1 MEFSIILES
10 LFITL
15 GLLLALQPLAIAI
28 GLTDLPSSRK
38 THTGEIPLI
47 GGLCIY
53 LCLLILY
60 YWLPINNLAY
70 LIAATLIVFCGLI
83 DDYKAVSYK
92 VRLIIEV
99 LAVIIMVTWGGVH
112 IVSFGN
118 LLGFGEI
125 QLGYFSYL
133 FTAFAIVG
141 GINAFNM
148 IDGIDGLAGSL
159 SLIVFAMIYTI
170 TFNDSGIFTLCLIF
184 IPAIIAFL
192 LFNLRLFGRKKASIF
207 LGDTGSMLFGFTI
220 SCLIIRASQ
229 GEHSSI
235 PPVAVLWLIALPLFD
250 SVSIMFRRLQ
260 KGRSPFEPD
269 REHFHHILPLAGY
282 SINQTVSIIVAFSL
296 TLSGFGL
303 IGIKLFNLPEWLM
316 FFLFLGF
323 FAVYYWGM
331 SHAWMVM
338 KIARYI
344 REHKNDRRKKDRR
357 VENISFS
364 GSERRVKED
373 DRRSGIDRRYHAI
386 ERALATKEDR
396 GESKKI
402 KKVFESASQSGKK
415 TNKISHL
422 SNNKL

>member
-1 MEFSIILES
+1 MDISILLMS
-10 LFITL
+10 LLITF
-15 GLLLALQPLAIAI
+15 GLLFALQPLAIKM
-28 GLTDLPSSRK
+28 GLTDQPSSRK
-38 THTGEIPLI
+38 THSGEIPLI
-47 GGLCIY
+47 GGICIY

-60 YWLPINNLAY
+60 YWLPIHNLAY
-70 LIAATLIVFCGLI
+70 LIAASLIVVCGII
-83 DDYKAVSYK
+83 DDYKDVSYK
-92 VRLIIEV
+92 IRLIIEV
-99 LAVIIMVTWGGVH
+99 LAVLIMITWGGVH
-112 IVSFGN
+112 IISLGN

-125 QLGYFSYL
+125 QLGYFSYI

-159 SLIVFAMIYTI
+159 SLVAFFLIYAI
-170 TFNDSGIFTLCLIF
+170 AFNHSEIFTLCLVF
-184 IPAIIAFL
+184 IPAISAFL
-192 LFNLRLFGRKKASIF
+192 FFNLRLFGRKKASIF

-229 GEHSSI
+229 GENNTI

-282 SINQTVSIIVAFSL
+282 SINQTVSIIVAISL
-296 TLSGFGL
+296 TLSTLGL
-303 IGIKLFNLPEWLM
+303 IGIKVLKFPEWLM
-316 FFLFLGF
+316 FLLFLGF
-323 FAVYYWGM
+323 FALYYWGM

-357 VENISFS
+357 VENVAYS
-364 GSERRVKED
+364 GSERRVTQ

-386 ERALATKEDR
+386 ERALSSEENR
-396 GESKKI
+396 RESKKI
-402 KKVFESASQSGKK
+402 KKAFESASRPNSKIKK
-415 TNKISHL
+415 TKSIFP
-422 SNNKL
+422 K